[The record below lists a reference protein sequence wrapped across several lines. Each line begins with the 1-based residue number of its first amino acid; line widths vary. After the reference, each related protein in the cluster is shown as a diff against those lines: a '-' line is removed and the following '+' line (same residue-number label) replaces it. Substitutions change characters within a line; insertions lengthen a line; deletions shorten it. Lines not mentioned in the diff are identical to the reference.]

1 MQILAERR
9 GCYHLGGMPLFQT
22 VTKIVLILFF
32 FFKRATF
39 GFFKME
45 KRKISGILLLLLKSC
60 GKKVLEGKKVLSKV
74 DHYFSLLTTNT
85 I

>member
-1 MQILAERR
+1 MKGLLKIMQILAERQ

-45 KRKISGILLLLLKSC
+45 K
-60 GKKVLEGKKVLSKV
+60 SKLV
-74 DHYFSLLTTNT
+74 EYFCCC
-85 I
+85 